1 MTSVAV
7 RIARLSWTAPTRYS
21 DGSALTPTGY
31 RIHYGTTSK
40 SYSQSVAIND
50 ASTTQLALP
59 LPAGT
64 WFFVVTA
71 LDAAGK
77 ESTYSNEARKT
88 IN

>member
-7 RIARLSWTAPTRYS
+7 RIARLSWTAPARYS
-21 DGSALTPTGY
+21 DGSALTPARY
-31 RIHYGTTSK
+31 RIYYGTTSK
-40 SYSQSVAIND
+40 SYNQSVAIDN
-50 ASTTQLALP
+50 AATTQWVLS

-77 ESTYSNEARKT
+77 ESAYSNEAIKT